1 MITASR
7 LATIAVSSYPAAFRE
22 RYQLEML
29 DLIESNGAS
38 TRTVADLLRGSTL
51 AWVRPIVLSREPEER
66 RRRRLQATVAT
77 TWVAWCAGFLIA
89 PSINRDLMDP
99 TPIHIPRLVPLL
111 LSFGVISAAFGCL
124 LIAIAGIPVLTEIV
138 QSAWHAQDRRI
149 LRPLTLIATFVGLEI
164 LGLIGI
170 VLWRR
175 AYPPMQANPHI
186 PTLLWIA
193 VAVWAIGFVLMLA
206 SAGLGPALM
215 ITHAAPSIKVLR
227 IAGML
232 ALPLASLLA
241 LATLSSVIATIL
253 MVSVERIDGIAPAFT
268 IVVLTVAV
276 VASVTA
282 LVSASRGFRVAYQF
296 GL

>member
-1 MITASR
+1 MITLSWM
-7 LATIAVSSYPAAFRE
+7 ATRAVASYPAAFRE

-29 DLIESNGAS
+29 DLIDSNGAS
-38 TRTVADLLRGSTL
+38 VRTVVDLLRGSTL
-51 AWVRPIVLSREPEER
+51 AWLRPIVLPREPEER

-89 PSINRDLMDP
+89 PTINRDLLDP
-99 TPIHIPRLVPLL
+99 TPIHIPTLVPPL
-111 LSFGVISAAFGCL
+111 LSFGVIVVAVGCL

-138 QSAWHAQDRRI
+138 RSAWHGQDRRI
-149 LRPLTLIATFVGLEI
+149 LRPLILIAAFVGLEI

-175 AYPPMQANPHI
+175 TYPPMQANPHF

-193 VAVWAIGFVLMLA
+193 VVVWAIGFLLMLA
-206 SAGLGPALM
+206 SAGFGPALM
-215 ITHAAPSIKVLR
+215 ITRAAPSIKVLR
-227 IAGML
+227 IGGML
-232 ALPLASLLA
+232 ALPLAMLLA
-241 LATLSSVIATIL
+241 LATLSSFIATIL
-253 MVSVERIDGIAPAFT
+253 MVSVERIDGITPAFT
-268 IVVLTVAV
+268 IVVLAVAV

-296 GL
+296 DL